1 MKRSEIFLFER
12 ISKPGHGVG
21 REFDELVKDNKNLS
35 KLSSL
40 GQKKINR
47 FKRENSMR
55 EKIMKTKRGRTFGV
69 SSF

>member
-1 MKRSEIFLFER
+1 MSKRSFEKIR
-12 ISKPGHGVG
+12 DLPFRKDIKPCYGVG

-55 EKIMKTKRGRTFGV
+55 EIGRAHV
-69 SSF
+69 